1 MAVLHLKGRA
11 LRVALHFAAGLNFL
25 LFGYDQGLLGGVIN
39 TPQFI
44 NAYGHQPTDT
54 IIGTVSAI
62 YSIGAFFGAVL
73 AAICGL
79 RMGRRIML
87 MVSCCCVIVGAAIQ
101 AAAPNLGAMIAGRI
115 ITGFGVGIST
125 STVPIWISETS
136 NPVHRGRMVAIQL
149 EIVLI
154 GFMFSYWFD
163 YGMSYVQSEVSFRLP
178 IALQALFP
186 IISLPVLYILPE
198 SPRVLCAWGRLDE
211 GVDVLA
217 RLHDL
222 PVTNAHIVS
231 EKDQIIRSIEIESEI
246 NGKVLRTLFLD
257 KSDIKYRRRALTTLV
272 IFLLQQFGGCTFV
285 GYYAP
290 IIFETSVGLSQN
302 ISSIMSCA
310 MATTYAV
317 GGTFP
322 ILMVDRLGRRKMMLW
337 GAAATSSVFIT
348 LTVLVSQAS
357 KSESIGWGAAI
368 MVLIF
373 IQVFAMTWNSLP
385 WIYGSELMPLNM
397 RHINGA
403 IGAGSE
409 FLFQFTVLEMAP
421 SAIASTGWR
430 IYIFFAVFNVLSFF
444 FVYAFCPET
453 VKKTLEE
460 IDFIYIKSAT
470 DGLEVTMPA
479 EQPAVVK
486 V

>member
-1 MAVLHLKGRA
+1 MAIIHLRGRA
-11 LRVALHFAAGLNFL
+11 LRVALHVATGLNFI
-25 LFGYDQGLLGGVIN
+25 LFGYDQGLLGGLIN

-54 IIGTVSAI
+54 IIGTTSAI
-62 YSIGAFFGAVL
+62 YSVGAFFGAVF
-73 AAICGL
+73 AAIYGL
-79 RMGRRIML
+79 RMGRRMML
-87 MVSCCCVIVGAAIQ
+87 MFSCCCVIVGSAIQ
-101 AAAPNLGAMIAGRI
+101 AAAPSLGAMIAGRI

-136 NPVHRGRMVAIQL
+136 SPVHRGRMVAVQL
-149 EIVLI
+149 EIVLT

-163 YGMSYVQSEVSFRLP
+163 YGMSFVQSEVSFRLP

-186 IISLPVLYILPE
+186 IVAFPVLYILPE
-198 SPRVLCAWGRLDE
+198 SPRVLCAWGRVDE

-222 PVTNAHIVS
+222 SVTDAHIVS
-231 EKDQIIRSIEIESEI
+231 EKEQILRSIEIESEI
-246 NGKVLRTLFLD
+246 KGQVLRTLFLD
-257 KSDIKYRRRALTTLV
+257 KSNINYRRRALTTMT

-290 IIFETSVGLSQN
+290 IIFETSIGLSKN
-302 ISSIMSCA
+302 LSPIMSCA
-310 MATTYAV
+310 MATSYAV
-317 GGTFP
+317 GGVFP
-322 ILMVDRLGRRKMMLW
+322 ILLVDRIGRRKMMLW
-337 GAAATSSVFIT
+337 GVAATSSVFIT
-348 LTVLVSQAS
+348 LTALTSQAS
-357 KSESIGWGAAI
+357 RSESIGWGAAI
-368 MVLIF
+368 MVIVF
-373 IQVFAMTWNSLP
+373 ILVFAMTWNALP

-430 IYIFFAVFNVLSFF
+430 IYIFFAVFNVLTFF

-453 VKKTLEE
+453 AQKTLEE
-460 IDFIYIKSAT
+460 IDFLYIDSAIQ
-470 DGLEVTMPA
+470 GLEVSLPE
-479 EQPAVVK
+479 EQPSASK